1 MGGSTAHQW
10 DTSTFTTEFGQEFEA
25 DRGRWL
31 RRRFVWYTGI
41 VGGAFVLLA
50 LLDFIDLLG
59 GIEGRPTP
67 AAVRAAW
74 LQMLATLLTGLMYL
88 GSLAYVRTKRQWQD
102 EPIKVVFWLL
112 LAYAILALV
121 SAYLGQRA
129 GDRLTESGEIIPGQ
143 GIGLSWYGKMLLAH
157 VLACLFLPWTP
168 REAFRPILPIL
179 ALNAI
184 FILVAN
190 DPFWVKLLALAM
202 TPVIAA
208 PGLAICW
215 WRHSRYRDS
224 FALKT
229 LRGRY
234 SEMKRELVDARRI
247 HESLF
252 PRPVLSG
259 PVRFNYRYEPMRQ
272 IGGDYLYAFSPPAAA
287 GTQTAR
293 DPRIL
298 SLVIVDV
305 TGHGIPAALTVNRL
319 HGELDR
325 IFAEQPGTSPGEVL
339 ALLNRYVH
347 LTLSSHSVYVTAFC
361 ARVDAERAV
370 LEYASG
376 GHPPAFLRAVDG
388 TVEQLDSTS
397 FVLGA
402 CAAADFQ
409 PEARALP
416 FGPGDSV
423 IIYTDGAI
431 ECRDATGKFF
441 SVAGLQKTVARG
453 TPDPSGGWP
462 AAILGAV
469 HRHRFGPPADDTLVV
484 ELHRPLGSEPT
495 APRSAA
501 AARPVGASRG

>member
-1 MGGSTAHQW
+1 MRHQW

-50 LLDFIDLLG
+50 FIDFVDLLTTDNTR
-59 GIEGRPTP
+59 RPGF
-67 AAVRAAW
+67 AIRAAW
-74 LQMLATLLTGLMYL
+74 LQMGVTLLTGFMYL
-88 GSLAYVRTKRQWQD
+88 GSLAWVRTKRQWENQ
-102 EPIKVVFWLL
+102 PIRVVFWLL
-112 LAYAILALV
+112 LAYALLALV
-121 SAYLGQRA
+121 SAFLGLGA
-129 GDRLTESGEIIPGQ
+129 GARFAADGTTIVRDQ
-143 GIGLSWYGKMLLAH
+143 GIGLSWYGKVLLAH

-179 ALNAI
+179 AFNAL
-184 FILVAN
+184 FVLVTP
-190 DPFWVKLLALAM
+190 DDFWVKVLAIGV
-202 TPVIAA
+202 TPVIAV
-208 PGLAICW
+208 PGLVICW

-224 FALKT
+224 FALQA

-234 SEMKRELVDARRI
+234 TEMKRELVDARRI

-252 PRPVLSG
+252 PRPILSG
-259 PVRFNYRYEPMRQ
+259 PLRLNYRYEPMRQ
-272 IGGDYLYAFSPPAAA
+272 IGGDYLYSFNPPAPDKP
-287 GTQTAR
+287 GGR
-293 DPRIL
+293 DQRIL

-325 IFAEQPGTSPGEVL
+325 IFAEKPETSPGEVL
-339 ALLNRYVH
+339 TLLNRYVH
-347 LTLSSHSVYVTAFC
+347 LTLSSHSVYVTAVC
-361 ARVDAERAV
+361 VRADVERGV

-402 CAAADFQ
+402 CAAADF
-409 PEARALP
+409 EAEPRTLK
-416 FGPGDSV
+416 FGPGDSLL
-423 IIYTDGAI
+423 IYTDGAI
-431 ECRDATGKFF
+431 ECRDSTGKFF
-441 SVAGLQKTVARG
+441 SVAGLQKVVARG
-453 TPDPSGGWP
+453 APDPSGGWP

-484 ELHRPLGSEPT
+484 EIHRPLASEVT
-495 APRSAA
+495 GPRSASVSRTAA
-501 AARPVGASRG
+501 AARA